1 MKPTLVFDYDGT
13 LQETDIIYGPAV
25 RAASKH
31 DVVIADVVK
40 PHAREAV
47 DVKQPVDH
55 IRRLQSLSQKTNGE
69 SNHEQQHP
77 SRTEIRCQP

>member
-31 DVVIADVVK
+31 VRDDLGIDVA
-40 PHAREAV
+40 P
-47 DVKQPVDH
+47 P
-55 IRRLQSLSQKTNGE
+55 
-69 SNHEQQHP
+69 
-77 SRTEIRCQP
+77 TEENKIKRCR